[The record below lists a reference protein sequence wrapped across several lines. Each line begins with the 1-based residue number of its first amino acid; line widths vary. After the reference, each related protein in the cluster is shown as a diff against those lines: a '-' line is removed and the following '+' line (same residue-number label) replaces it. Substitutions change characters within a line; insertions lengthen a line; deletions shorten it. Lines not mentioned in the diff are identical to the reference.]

1 MARRQ
6 TEARDE
12 GRKQVSLMHVF
23 RSAAESKDS
32 RVASEA
38 QSDGEREISRRSK
51 ERRQGIDEAALRR
64 HLSGEM
70 AALMN
75 TINLEA
81 VVDLSDAPHVRD
93 SVLNFGFGDLSTLD
107 SRSTPSAEIARIIR
121 DTLLRHEP
129 RLIPETIDIRV
140 MKIDEAVSR
149 RLTFDIQAE
158 MYASPVDVPL
168 QFVAEIDGGAGK
180 IQMTHI
186 KVAT

>member
-6 TEARDE
+6 TEGQDQ

-23 RSAAESKDS
+23 RSAAERGDS
-32 RVASEA
+32 RTGDSAR
-38 QSDGEREISRRSK
+38 QDGDREVSRRSK
-51 ERRQGIDEAALRR
+51 ERREGIDEGALRR

-81 VVDLSDAPHVRD
+81 VVDLSDVPHVRD
-93 SVLNFGFGDLSTLD
+93 SVLNFGFGDLSALD
-107 SRSTPSAEIARIIR
+107 SRAAQSGEIARIIR

-129 RLIPETIDIRV
+129 RLIPETIEIRV
-140 MKIDEAVSR
+140 MKVDEAVSR

-180 IQMTHI
+180 MQMTQI

>member
-1 MARRQ
+1 
-6 TEARDE
+6 
-12 GRKQVSLMHVF
+12 MHVF

-32 RVASEA
+32 RVADAS
-38 QSDGEREISRRSK
+38 QQDGDREISRRSK
-51 ERRQGIDEAALRR
+51 ERREGIDEASLRR

-75 TINLEA
+75 SINLEA
-81 VVDLSDAPHVRD
+81 VVDLSDVPHVRD
-93 SVLNFGFGDLSTLD
+93 SVLNYGFGDLSTLD
-107 SRSTPSAEIARIIR
+107 TRSTPSAEISRIIR

-129 RLIPETIDIRV
+129 RLIPETIEIRV
-140 MKIDEAVSR
+140 MKVDEAVSR

-168 QFVAEIDGGAGK
+168 QFVAEIDSGAGK
-180 IQMTHI
+180 LQMTHI